1 MVCMHTAPSAV
12 SVLSNS
18 KYNPQTMPREYH
30 FKWEWDLDS
39 SPEALW
45 PLVSDTNRFNRDTG
59 QPRMETL
66 GIQDG
71 VKHVKWH
78 VPLVPLYWDEE
89 PFDWIYPSHFGI
101 LRRFRNGPF
110 KEIRISVDLIRRE
123 NGGTHLVY
131 EVWDK
136 SANLLGD
143 ISIPLA
149 IGLVAARRIDKIF
162 RLYDRLAAR
171 GGSAVEIMGRRSL
184 SSNERTRLTSARER
198 LLAETLDSSV
208 PSFERRATP
217 RPPRAGEGKPADRA
231 DMSAFDRLAEFL
243 DRADDLSVQRMRPY
257 ALADGWNLPRRAV
270 LETFLRATRLG
281 VLDMYWE
288 LLCPECRGVAEGHGH
303 LRDVNADSHC
313 NTCNIDFR
321 ANFDHNIEVIFRPN
335 PAVRPVKVNLE
346 FCVGSP
352 QRQPHVIFSQSISA
366 LKTLPIDAHLEAG
379 RYSLRASG
387 IAGSG
392 AVNADS
398 AGNNAP
404 VFRLT
409 DFGWPYGEENIA
421 TNARLNLVNAT
432 ETARTFSLER
442 TAWSDQAATGAD
454 VTNLQIFRDLFA
466 SEVLRPGEEIS
477 VGNVTLM
484 FTDLRESTRLYRQI
498 GDAPAFG
505 RVREHF
511 VTLERAVAAHGGAVI
526 KTMGDSIMASFQHPA
541 AALRALREAQMQIAA
556 DIKQPLWLK
565 AGIHRGPCIVVNL
578 NERLDYFGSTVNIA
592 ARLPGLSAGGEVIFS
607 GAVHADLEAGAYI
620 KENFAPSAL
629 TRFTSAVKGY
639 DEPFELW
646 RLKIQF

>member
-1 MVCMHTAPSAV
+1 
-12 SVLSNS
+12 
-18 KYNPQTMPREYH
+18 MPREYH

-66 GIQDG
+66 SIKDG

-78 VPLVPLYWDEE
+78 VPLYPLYWDEE
-89 PFDWIYPSHFGI
+89 PFDWIYPNHFGI

-123 NGGTHLVY
+123 NGGTHLIY
-131 EVWDK
+131 QVWDQ

-143 ISIPLA
+143 IGIPLA

-162 RLYDRLAAR
+162 RLYDRMAAS
-171 GGSAVEIMGRRSL
+171 GGLVTRVLGSKHLFSNGRA
-184 SSNERTRLTSARER
+184 RLGSVRER
-198 LLAETLDSSV
+198 LVAEGGGD
-208 PSFERRATP
+208 A
-217 RPPRAGEGKPADRA
+217 
-231 DMSAFDRLAEFL
+231 SAFDALSEFL
-243 DRADDLSVQRMRPY
+243 DRADELSVQRMRPY

-321 ANFDHNIEVIFRPN
+321 ANFDHNVEVIFRPN
-335 PAVRPVKVNLE
+335 PAVRPVKINLE

-366 LKTLPIDAHLEAG
+366 LKILPIPTHLEAG

-387 IAGSG
+387 ISGSG
-392 AVNADS
+392 ALNADS
-398 AGNNAP
+398 LGKPAP

-409 DFGWPYGEENIA
+409 DFGWPYGEENVA
-421 TNARLNLVNAT
+421 TNATLNLVNAT
-432 ETARTFSLER
+432 EIPRTFSLER

-511 VTLERAVAAHGGAVI
+511 VSLERAVAAHGGAII
-526 KTMGDSIMASFQHPA
+526 KTMGDSVMASFQHPA
-541 AALRALREAQMQIAA
+541 AALRALREAQMQIAI

-578 NERLDYFGSTVNIA
+578 NDRLDYFGSTVNIA
-592 ARLPGLSAGGEVIFS
+592 ARLPGLSTGGEVIFS
-607 GAVHADLEAGAYI
+607 GAVHADPEAGAYI

-629 TRFTSAVKGY
+629 TRFSSAVKGY

-646 RLKIQF
+646 RLKI